1 MRNNLCQEYLSL
13 LVPTNVGSTVGYSLR
28 NANDIRTV
36 NANTHLYFNSFL
48 PSVVREWNEL
58 PRHVQDSS
66 TLLTFKNYMNSN
78 TSSPP
83 LYYYTGNRPSQIYY
97 TRIRTDCSALNQHL
111 FSKNII
117 PSPLCDC
124 GGIENAR
131 HFLPECA
138 FYQDIRRDMLVV
150 ISPICTPNLNTL
162 IYGNPEASN
171 DENIVFFKA
180 VQRFIS
186 KSKRFNQ

>member
-1 MRNNLCQEYLSL
+1 
-13 LVPTNVGSTVGYSLR
+13 
-28 NANDIRTV
+28 
-36 NANTHLYFNSFL
+36 
-48 PSVVREWNEL
+48 
-58 PRHVQDSS
+58 
-66 TLLTFKNYMNSN
+66 MNSN

-83 LYYYTGNRPSQIYY
+83 LYYYTGNRPSQIFH
-97 TRIRTDCSALNQHL
+97 TRIRTHCSALNQHL

-131 HFLPECA
+131 HFLLECA
-138 FYQDIRRDMLVV
+138 FYQDIRRDMLAV
-150 ISPICTPNLNTL
+150 ISPICSPNLNTL

-171 DENIVFFKA
+171 DDNIVIFKA

-186 KSKRFNQ
+186 KSKRFINDLKNMPLILNDSFELNMFYLMF